1 MKQTSLDQIGLII
14 SKVIENNPSLF
25 YFQVNLLRAQL
36 IGDRVLA
43 GKEAVAELYKTS
55 YFGHPKDD
63 VLELS
68 L

>member
-25 YFQVNLLRAQL
+25 YFQVNLLRTQL
-36 IGDRVLA
+36 IGDKVLA

-55 YFGHPKDD
+55 YFGA
-63 VLELS
+63 S
-68 L
+68 